1 MKLGL
6 GKIKEVLRGGTAK
19 DNGGKKKDIVGKEGQ
34 TEKKEQ
40 ADEGEIQKMINDEK
54 ESGALE
60 GAKMG
65 LERTGQAKRA
75 EQTEGAGQESEK
87 KSLSSAGRT
96 GSKKTGLVF
105 FPAFDWA
112 ISPTH
117 PEREERLLYTRDQIF
132 EEGLMDLPEIAE
144 YKPRL
149 ADYRDIARVHFCVP
163 DIKTQA
169 TTPHLIAAGSCLVLA
184 DALMRGEVKN
194 AFALVRPPGHH
205 AMTVAHG
212 NRGFCNINNEAILV
226 EYLRKKYGIRRIAIV
241 DTDVHH
247 GDGTQEIFY
256 NDPDVLFISFHQDG
270 RTLYP
275 GSGFINE
282 LGGPKALGR
291 TINIPLPPATPDEGI
306 LYVLDSLVLPI
317 LEDFKPELVLNSA
330 GQDNHYT
337 DPLANMRFSAQGY
350 AKLNEKL
357 APDMAVL
364 EGGYAIQT
372 ALPYVNMGI
381 ILAMAGLDYSCVRE
395 PDFKPGMFVLAAK
408 DRQVL
413 EEIVAAQLKN
423 WKNRDKLVEAEMA
436 KHEDFYRRKKQIF
449 YDTDMIHE
457 YQEETIRQCP
467 ECQGYM
473 TIDSRAHGGILHDA
487 RVFCVSIPIY
497 ACENCQAEAREEYI
511 NRLNHPEYQ
520 YVYLQDKKGDEYKAY
535 NMRTKKET
543 VY

>member
-6 GKIKEVLRGGTAK
+6 GKIKDVLRGETEQGIEKTAP
-19 DNGGKKKDIVGKEGQ
+19 DKE
-34 TEKKEQ
+34 K
-40 ADEGEIQKMINDEK
+40 N
-54 ESGALE
+54 ESGTRKLE
-60 GAKMG
+60 PAI
-65 LERTGQAKRA
+65 
-75 EQTEGAGQESEK
+75 EQPKTPKKPEK
-87 KSLSSAGRT
+87 SYDKEAQ
-96 GSKKTGLVF
+96 KAQKAQKTGLIF

-132 EEGLMDLPEIAE
+132 EEGLMDLPQIAE

-149 ADYRDIARVHFCVP
+149 ATYKDIARVHFCVP
-163 DIKTQA
+163 DIEAQA

-184 DALMRGEVKN
+184 DACMNGEVKN

-212 NRGFCNINNEAILV
+212 NRGFCNINNEAVLV
-226 EYLRKKYGIRRIAIV
+226 EYLRKKYGIRRLAII

-291 TINIPLPPATPDEGI
+291 TINIPLPPGIPDEGI
-306 LYVLDSLVLPI
+306 LYVLDALVLPI
-317 LEDFKPELVLNSA
+317 LEEFKPELVLNSA

-350 AKLNEKL
+350 AKLNQKL
-357 APDMAVL
+357 APDIAVL

-372 ALPYVNMGI
+372 ALPYVNTGI

-395 PDFKPGMFVLAAK
+395 PDFKEGMFVLSAK
-408 DRQVL
+408 DRQAL
-413 EEIVAAQLKN
+413 EATVAAQLKN
-423 WKNRDKLVEAEMA
+423 WKNRDELVEAEVE
-436 KHEDFYRRKKQIF
+436 KYGDFYRHKKQIF
-449 YDTDMIHE
+449 YDTDMIQE
-457 YQEETIRQCP
+457 MQEETIRMCP
-467 ECQGYM
+467 NCQGYV
-473 TIDSRAHGGILHDA
+473 TIDSRANRGMFNTRIFG
-487 RVFCVSIPIY
+487 VSIPIY
-497 ACENCQAEAREEYI
+497 ACSNCQAEAREEYK
-511 NRLNHPEYQ
+511 NRLNSPQYE
-520 YVYLQDKKGDEYKAY
+520 YVYLQDKKEDEYKAY
-535 NMRTKKET
+535 NTKTRHET
-543 VY
+543 LY